1 MVMRNYSLQIEDKDR
16 DTIIFEADT
25 GSLGQVMV
33 TGISHDRVLANTWG
47 VILEMADIEA
57 LQDFLS
63 QIRREYHKSKGE
75 DYYP

>member
-1 MVMRNYSLQIEDKDR
+1 MRNYSLQIEDKDL
-16 DTIIFEADT
+16 DTVIFEADT

-33 TGISHDRVLANTWG
+33 TGIFHDRASANTWA
-47 VILEMADIEA
+47 VTLEMADIEA

-75 DYYP
+75 YYNP

>member
-1 MVMRNYSLQIEDKDR
+1 MRNYSLQIEDKDL
-16 DTIIFEADT
+16 DTVIFEADT

-33 TGISHDRVLANTWG
+33 TGIFHNRASDNTWA
-47 VILEMADIEA
+47 VTLEMADIQA

-63 QIRREYHKSKGE
+63 QIRREYHKAKGE

>member
-1 MVMRNYSLQIEDKDR
+1 MRNYSLQIEDKDL
-16 DTIIFEADT
+16 DTVIFEADT

-33 TGISHDRVLANTWG
+33 TGISHDKVLANTWG

-63 QIRREYHKSKGE
+63 QIRREYHKAKGE

>member
-1 MVMRNYSLQIEDKDR
+1 MRSYSLQIEDKDL
-16 DTIIFEADT
+16 DTVIFEADA
-25 GSLGQVMV
+25 GSLGQVIV

-57 LQDFLS
+57 LLEFLS
-63 QIRREYHKSKGE
+63 QIRREYHKAKEE

>member
-1 MVMRNYSLQIEDKDR
+1 MRNYSLQIEDKDL
-16 DTIIFEADT
+16 DTVIFEADT

-33 TGISHDRVLANTWG
+33 TGIFHDRISANTWA
-47 VILEMADIEA
+47 VTLEMADIEA

-63 QIRREYHKSKGE
+63 QIRREYHKAKGE

>member
-1 MVMRNYSLQIEDKDR
+1 MVMRSYSLHIEDKDL

-33 TGISHDRVLANTWG
+33 TGISHDKVLANTWG

>member
-1 MVMRNYSLQIEDKDR
+1 MRNYSLHIEDKDR

-33 TGISHDRVLANTWG
+33 TGIFHDGASANTWA
-47 VILEMADIEA
+47 VTLEMADIEA

>member
-1 MVMRNYSLQIEDKDR
+1 MRNYSLQIEDSDL

-25 GSLGQVMV
+25 GSLGQVMI
-33 TGISHDRVLANTWG
+33 TGICHDVPAANRWA
-47 VILEMADIEA
+47 VNLKMADIEA

>member
-1 MVMRNYSLQIEDKDR
+1 MRNYSLQIEDKDL
-16 DTIIFEADT
+16 DTVIFEADT

-33 TGISHDRVLANTWG
+33 TGIIHDRASANTWA
-47 VILEMADIEA
+47 VTLEMADIEA

>member
-1 MVMRNYSLQIEDKDR
+1 MRNYSLQIEDKDL
-16 DTIIFEADT
+16 DTVIFEADT

-33 TGISHDRVLANTWG
+33 TGISHDRVLANTWA
-47 VILEMADIEA
+47 VTLEMADIEA

>member
-1 MVMRNYSLQIEDKDR
+1 
-16 DTIIFEADT
+16 
-25 GSLGQVMV
+25 MV
-33 TGISHDRVLANTWG
+33 TGIFHDRALANTWA
-47 VILEMADIEA
+47 VTLEMADIEA